1 MFFSEENTDVDI
13 NNNVETIINP
23 IPLKLKNIKMKDI
36 KYIDFFNY

>member
-23 IPLKLKNIKMKDI
+23 ILLKLKNIKMKDI